1 MIQCPTICLRI
12 VSIVCVRHCRAAIGL
27 VLIALCA
34 FAGST
39 DADDYVPQPGI
50 FPPDGEGTCI
60 AGELVYIDPVNRRGG
75 IRLDGNALG
84 DRYHAGPLHYF
95 ALLPYAVVWHNGS
108 LAEIR
113 DIPIG
118 THVHGYF
125 FVPPKGEED
134 TIPSLPEDQ
143 KRFTIKHNHAI
154 SLEDDF
160 SFYQRRGQAWK
171 VVSIDIEKEK
181 INVEPIVDPPKHA
194 GAQPLIPGFG
204 GSGKLVKDGIN
215 VPFTFDIDDR
225 TQVWKDRRLSDLSD
239 IQPGTTVQLNLA
251 WSQGWG
257 QGEFR
262 VGDIWL
268 DAESRDYA
276 TEFQRRR
283 HVRYERQRWSPG
295 WIDHVEAF
303 DFGGGIVTLTLFEV
317 DQKIIDDFR
326 KERDD
331 RIAVAVA
338 EKTLR
343 TWFHRA
349 DRKFCKLVEWK
360 EVKDPPLGS
369 SGIQLKLKFVE
380 LLAGYVPG
388 ACVRVKCDSWKFV
401 TMPPEERITS
411 RAEQERGAKMVL
423 PW

>member
-1 MIQCPTICLRI
+1 MLHATRRLLAILLFLFA
-12 VSIVCVRHCRAAIGL
+12 SSAFVRAQ
-27 VLIALCA
+27 
-34 FAGST
+34 
-39 DADDYVPQPGI
+39 DQQDYVPEAGKFAPVAK
-50 FPPDGEGTCI
+50 GTYI
-60 AGELVYIDPVNRRGG
+60 AGELVYIDSVNRRGG
-75 IRLDGNALG
+75 IRLEG
-84 DRYHAGPLHYF
+84 DEKGRYHAGPVHWF
-95 ALLPYAVVWHNGS
+95 ALLPYATVWSNGA

-134 TIPSLPEDQ
+134 TIPPLPEHQ
-143 KRFTIKHNHAI
+143 KQFTIRQNHAV

-171 VVSIDIEKEK
+171 VVSIDTEKEK
-181 INVEPIVDPPKHA
+181 INVEPTGTKT
-194 GAQPLIPGFG
+194 
-204 GSGKLVKDGIN
+204 KDGIN
-215 VPFTFDIDDR
+215 TPYTFDIDHR
-225 TQVWKDRRLSDLSD
+225 TRVWKSRRLSDLAD
-239 IQPGTTVQLNLA
+239 IQVGATVQLNLGWA
-251 WSQGWG
+251 QGWG
-257 QGEFR
+257 QREFR
-262 VGDIWL
+262 VGEIWL
-268 DAESRDYA
+268 DDESRKFA

-283 HVRYERQRWSPG
+283 HVRFERQRWSPA

-317 DQKIIDDFR
+317 DQEIIDDFR
-326 KERDD
+326 KEKND

-360 EVKDPPLGS
+360 EVDNPPLGS
-369 SGIQLKLKFVE
+369 SGIQLRLKFVE
-380 LLAGYVPG
+380 LLAGYEPG

-401 TMPPEERITS
+401 TMPSEERLKS
-411 RAEQERGAKMVL
+411 KADQERSAKMVL